1 MCPYEKKNA
10 QALVELAV
18 LGSFLIMLLGVL
30 VSYGLRYI
38 NQQKTAHHAFR
49 EAVALASEP
58 NSGSASYT
66 LISDKMIP
74 DPSNP
79 FALGTVVPAVASASI
94 TRNPDLSLTADSS
107 SELPRMTI
115 KINDWEKSYTTAG
128 FRQERDVKENT
139 LDKYKE
145 IFGETIQGCTNFTDE
160 NKTEC
165 AKTCGDNHDNF
176 CWANLYDSDG
186 ELNTGEVKTECEDNG
201 EDTPINPETGE
212 AVDGFCSEENRTISM
227 IRFIDGAAGKIV
239 DYEFA
244 VKQCRQIVDAAVCEK
259 ECNRGRAPEGE
270 YDQSCSDIC
279 QIEMKAPNQSDPSD
293 QGGAWYC
300 ADSDDKKEFRVLDDM
315 FAFANGGPKTMGL
328 QPGYFQ
334 KRIVDNQMVK
344 EENPG
349 SIKTTDTLD
358 WSETINRDI
367 VYMPKENQEG
377 HMAETE
383 TKDVDSTLSEDKTE
397 IWQTD
402 W

>member
-49 EAVALASEP
+49 EALALASEP
-58 NSGSASYT
+58 NNGSASYT

-115 KINDWEKSYTTAG
+115 KINDQKLSYTTAG
-128 FRQERDVKENT
+128 FRQESDVKENT

-145 IFGETIQGCTNFTDE
+145 IFGETIQGCKAIGEDGG
-160 NKTEC
+160 C
-165 AKTCGDNHDNF
+165 SGG
-176 CWANLYDSDG
+176 WANLYDSEG
-186 ELNTGEVKTECEDNG
+186 ELNTGEVQTDCEDDG
-201 EDTPINPETGE
+201 EDAQINPETGE
-212 AVDGFCSEENRTISM
+212 EVIGFCSKENRVISM
-227 IRFIDGAAGKIV
+227 IRFIDGAAGEIV
-239 DYEFA
+239 DYESA

-259 ECNRGRAPEGE
+259 ECNRGRTPEGE
-270 YDQSCSDIC
+270 YDQSCGKIC
-279 QIEMKAPNQSDPSD
+279 AIEMKAPNQSDPSD

-300 ADSDDKKEFRVLDDM
+300 ADSDDKKEFPVLDDM

-334 KRIVDNQMVK
+334 KRIVNNQMIK
-344 EENPG
+344 EEG
-349 SIKTTDTLD
+349 ASSIKTTDTLD

-367 VYMPKENQEG
+367 VYMPKEHQKG
-377 HMAETE
+377 HTAETE
-383 TKDVDSTLSEDKTE
+383 TEDVDSILSEDKTE
-397 IWQTD
+397 TWQTD